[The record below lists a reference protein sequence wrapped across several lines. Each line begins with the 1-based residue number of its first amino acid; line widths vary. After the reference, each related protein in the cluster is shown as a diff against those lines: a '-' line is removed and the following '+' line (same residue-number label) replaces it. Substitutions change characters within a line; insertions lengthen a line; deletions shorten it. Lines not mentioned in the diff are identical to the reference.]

1 MRNLGR
7 ILSLSVLTVAAA
19 CTPTPREQLAI
30 DQRLKTEQQ
39 KLDARLA
46 GLTPGKPTSCMP
58 QFGNPQV
65 SSHGP
70 TLLYR
75 VSNSLIYRTD
85 TTGGCADLD
94 RNILITRTPTGQTCR
109 GDIATTI
116 DTASRFMTGSCS
128 FGEFVPYRKR

>member
-1 MRNLGR
+1 
-7 ILSLSVLTVAAA
+7 
-19 CTPTPREQLAI
+19 
-30 DQRLKTEQQ
+30 
-39 KLDARLA
+39 
-46 GLTPGKPTSCMP
+46 MP

-65 SSHGP
+65 SSYGP